1 MLPPIIK
8 DDRPQTVANL
18 PKNREVVNQD
28 QKRRRLD
35 RSVQLQNINHN
46 HESSQFNNQLRNN
59 QDNIDINQFIT
70 IKTENNIKENN
81 ASKN

>member
-46 HESSQFNNQLRNN
+46 HESSQFNN
-59 QDNIDINQFIT
+59 
-70 IKTENNIKENN
+70 
-81 ASKN
+81 